1 MGNRI
6 FFKESKSKKK
16 GKKKIFLFY
25 VLGRGLGVVSEFLQ
39 RMEINTFF
47 FIFFFLGGGG
57 GGSRNGRGSVARGS
71 VARVSDFFLQ
81 IIQI

>member
-1 MGNRI
+1 MN
-6 FFKESKSKKK
+6 FYKEWKSTHF
-16 GKKKIFLFY
+16 FLF
-25 VLGRGLGVVSEFLQ
+25 
-39 RMEINTFF
+39 FF
-47 FIFFFLGGGG
+47 FWGGGG